1 MSNLTL
7 KQKIILGVVVGL
19 MLSVIGVYGYISL
32 NQDEELDISEL
43 VSNNQAENQSTNAI
57 QENVEINSENLNEVS
72 RTRKR

>member
-57 QENVEINSENLNEVS
+57 QENVEINSENLSEVS